1 MTDEYFNG
9 EYMEY
14 EGYYGAEPSADTRR
28 RAKKALCLIL
38 VGIIMTALSL
48 IYIVP
53 QIQHSIDYP
62 ASVGGK
68 LYAARDKTGKKEEV
82 KRKDIKD
89 GIVRIYI
96 AVERDEKFRKVFIYT
111 DDPEIAES
119 YYNADHDV
127 KVLYDPDD
135 PDDFI
140 VVAEKGYMKAGSYI
154 LLGAGLICFAA
165 GVISLVVFKKRQP
178 VDELDALNKAYDKEY
193 DNEYL

>member
-14 EGYYGAEPSADTRR
+14 EGCYGAEPSADTRR
-28 RAKKALCLIL
+28 RLKKALCLIL
-38 VGIIMTALSL
+38 AGIIMTALSL

-68 LYAARDKTGKKEEV
+68 LYAAMDKTGKKEEV
-82 KRKDIKD
+82 KREDIKD

-96 AVERDEKFRKVFIYT
+96 AVERDEKFRKVFVYT

-119 YYNADHDV
+119 YYNADQDV

-135 PDDFI
+135 PDDYI
-140 VVAEKGYMKAGSYI
+140 VVAEKGYKKAGSYI

-165 GVISLVVFKKRQP
+165 GLISLVVFRKRQP